1 MNAFWSNG
9 YRGTSLA
16 DLLDA
21 TGLSRGSL
29 YAAFGDKRGIFL
41 LALDRYID
49 DALARFDRELAPGRS
64 AIDGLR
70 DCLTGY
76 IDRMAGAAGR
86 RGCLVVA
93 TAMELASQ
101 DAEVEARL
109 GRFFA
114 SAQGKLAQAASR
126 AAVEQGV
133 SDAIDPESAA
143 RILLSTVEGVRVIAK
158 TGIDRRV
165 WQETIDR
172 LLTRLL
178 T

>member
-1 MNAFWSNG
+1 M
-9 YRGTSLA
+9 LP
-16 DLLDA
+16 DLLEA

-29 YAAFGDKRGIFL
+29 YAAFGYKRGIFL
-41 LALDRYID
+41 LVLDRHIEE
-49 DALARFDRELAPGRS
+49 ALARLDAELDPGRK

-70 DCLTGY
+70 ICLSGYVERTTGT
-76 IDRMAGAAGR
+76 AGR

-101 DAEVEARL
+101 DADVEARL
-109 GRFFA
+109 GRFFR
-114 SAQGKLAQAASR
+114 SAEARLARAMAR
-126 AAVEQGV
+126 AAVEEGV
-133 SDAIDPESAA
+133 ADAIEPAGAA
-143 RILLSTVEGVRVIAK
+143 RMLLSMVEGIRVIAK

-165 WQETIDR
+165 WQDTVEA